1 MLSVIERNLVE
12 HFVKFALPVTE
23 RLFMARE
30 EDFVINFGY
39 VAQHPNAYFPGVA
52 WLSLRSLCCYIASGP
67 QAKADWSQSVL
78 VLENF
83 LLREK
88 IG

>member
-1 MLSVIERNLVE
+1 
-12 HFVKFALPVTE
+12 
-23 RLFMARE
+23 MARE

-39 VAQHPNAYFPGVA
+39 VAQHPHAYLLSIA
-52 WLSLRSLCCYIASGP
+52 RLSLPSLCCYIASSS
-67 QAKADWSQSVL
+67 QAKANWSQSVL

-88 IG
+88 IE

>member
-1 MLSVIERNLVE
+1 
-12 HFVKFALPVTE
+12 
-23 RLFMARE
+23 MARE

-39 VAQHPNAYFPGVA
+39 VAKHPHAYLPAVDR
-52 WLSLRSLCCYIASGP
+52 LSLSLHSLCCYIASSP
-67 QAKADWSQSVL
+67 QAKANWSQSVL

>member
-1 MLSVIERNLVE
+1 
-12 HFVKFALPVTE
+12 
-23 RLFMARE
+23 MARE

-39 VAQHPNAYFPGVA
+39 VAQHPHAYLPA
-52 WLSLRSLCCYIASGP
+52 WLSLHSLCCYIASSP
-67 QAKADWSQSVL
+67 QAKANWSQSVL

>member
-1 MLSVIERNLVE
+1 
-12 HFVKFALPVTE
+12 
-23 RLFMARE
+23 MARE

-39 VAQHPNAYFPGVA
+39 VAQHPHAYLPAIA
-52 WLSLRSLCCYIASGP
+52 WLSLSLSLHSLCCYIASSP
-67 QAKADWSQSVL
+67 QAKANWSQSVL

>member
-1 MLSVIERNLVE
+1 
-12 HFVKFALPVTE
+12 
-23 RLFMARE
+23 MARE
-30 EDFVINFGY
+30 EDIVINFGY
-39 VAQHPNAYFPGVA
+39 VAQHPYAYLPAVT
-52 WLSLRSLCCYIASGP
+52 WLSLSLHSLCCYIASSP
-67 QAKADWSQSVL
+67 QAKANWSQSIL

>member
-1 MLSVIERNLVE
+1 
-12 HFVKFALPVTE
+12 
-23 RLFMARE
+23 MARE

-39 VAQHPNAYFPGVA
+39 VAKHPHAYLPAV
-52 WLSLRSLCCYIASGP
+52 SLCCYIASSP
-67 QAKADWSQSVL
+67 QAKANWSQSVL